1 MPKEESALSCKFSD
15 PLEFLLAMM
24 NDQSL
29 SAADR
34 IEAANALL
42 PYFHE
47 SLNPIE
53 DDQDD

>member
-1 MPKEESALSCKFSD
+1 M
-15 PLEFLLAMM
+15 AMM

-29 SAADR
+29 PAADR
-34 IEAANALL
+34 IEAATALM